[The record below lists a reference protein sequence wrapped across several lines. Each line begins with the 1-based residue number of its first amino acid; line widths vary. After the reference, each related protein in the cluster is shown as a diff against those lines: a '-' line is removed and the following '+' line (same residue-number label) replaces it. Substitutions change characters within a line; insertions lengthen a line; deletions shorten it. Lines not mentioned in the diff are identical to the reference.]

1 MSCNYVYKQGYKK
14 GKTCDQKISKK
25 CVDKKCVDNKC
36 ACNQLAKK
44 YGKTQLPLDLLQFDK
59 RFTGLRRYVNSPPNL
74 M

>member
-1 MSCNYVYKQGYKK
+1 MSICLWIDEIKRVQE
-14 GKTCDQKISKK
+14 ISKVANSES
-25 CVDKKCVDNKC
+25 CQEFI
-36 ACNQLAKK
+36 NQLAKK